1 MEEIVPIVDA
11 TNNIVKLE
19 RRSIMRKERLPHR
32 ATYVVL
38 RNSA

>member
-32 ATYVVL
+32 VL
-38 RNSA
+38 NDRKS